1 MNNKKYMTNESI
13 ILLEE
18 DNIFSPVS
26 QLHYTFY
33 GDKNVIPG
41 DLINNENLQCIVGNE
56 FIAFGKSQKPQLFD
70 YADGTDV
77 MEFLLAL

>member
-1 MNNKKYMTNESI
+1 M
-13 ILLEE
+13 E
-18 DNIFSPVS
+18 DENIFSPVS

-33 GDKNVIPG
+33 RDKNVILN
-41 DLINNENLQCIVGNE
+41 DLNKNENIQCIVGDGV
-56 FIAFGKSQKPQLFD
+56 IGFGKTQQPGLFD